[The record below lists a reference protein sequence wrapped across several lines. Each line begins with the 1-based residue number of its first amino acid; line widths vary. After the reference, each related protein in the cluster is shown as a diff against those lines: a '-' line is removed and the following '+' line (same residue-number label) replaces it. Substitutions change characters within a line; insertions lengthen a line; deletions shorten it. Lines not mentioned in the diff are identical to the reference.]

1 VPPHATSRFKH
12 ALIQDAAYQSLL
24 RSTRQQYHQ
33 RTAQVVEAR
42 FPEICE
48 TQPELLAHH
57 YTGAGVP
64 VQAIPYWQRAGQRAL
79 ERWASLE
86 AIEHLTRGLDVL
98 KILPNTPMRVQ
109 QELDLQTTI
118 SPALMMV
125 KGYAAPEVLH
135 AYARA
140 RAFCQQVG
148 ETPQLPGAARIM
160 DLLSANY
167 LGEFAAAHFA
177 QGTALY
183 KPQQHHAHALRYGE
197 DPRVVCRAYAGVTLW
212 WLGYPDQALQR
223 SHEALTLAQQL
234 AHPYSL
240 EYALFFATWRHQFR
254 RQWHLTHE
262 RAEALIALAAE
273 QGFALWKGGDGHAR
287 VGARPA
293 GS

>member
-57 YTGAGVP
+57 YTVAGVP

-98 KILPNTPMRVQ
+98 KILPNTPMRIQ
-109 QELDLQTTI
+109 QGLDLQTTI

-140 RAFCQQVG
+140 RALCQQVG
-148 ETPQLPGAARIM
+148 ETPQLFQVLRGLWIF
-160 DLLSANY
+160 Y
-167 LGEFAAAHFA
+167 LR
-177 QGTALY
+177 TIWVSS
-183 KPQQHHAHALRYGE
+183 PPPILRRG
-197 DPRVVCRAYAGVTLW
+197 PPSTNPSSTMRM
-212 WLGYPDQALQR
+212 P
-223 SHEALTLAQQL
+223 
-234 AHPYSL
+234 
-240 EYALFFATWRHQFR
+240 FAT
-254 RQWHLTHE
+254 E
-262 RAEALIALAAE
+262 RIPEWCAEPM
-273 QGFALWKGGDGHAR
+273 
-287 VGARPA
+287 PA
-293 GS
+293 